1 MYRVAK
7 IAYYNSKITS
17 SSQNSSAFKANIFQ
31 SGMRGNFFSQERL
44 PLRSCKIKVKLKNSC
59 SSLSGSVE
67 NLDSFIDYKNNLN
80 GFCEI
85 ERNLTLTTQNNVK
98 GDDSQ
103 PLEADEIRK
112 FFKDLI
118 VYIPITNA
126 MRLNDVIEENSD
138 MFQSDDGIMVDC
150 IKLIYEI
157 ILSKWSYQL
166 NQKII
171 SRLLFDTI
179 ILRLKAKWNNIA

>member
-118 VYIPITNA
+118 VYIPITNT
-126 MRLNDVIEENSD
+126 MRLNDVIEENSE

-157 ILSKWSYQL
+157 ILSKWSYQF

-179 ILRLKAKWNNIA
+179 F